1 MRLFLFSARARS
13 PLSALLPPSLIFDHT
28 ATHACPPAP
37 ACPRCYRVDLMMVLA
52 QHHPSKPNA
61 TAHRSQ
67 TAARARKARRLLPVP
82 HRPIGVGRGCALR
95 SFYASPNLRIQL
107 HSTPA
112 SLRLQAC
119 RPGAKEFHCN
129 GPCHKFVPHVV
140 AVWLL
145 RRSLPGTATAAAE
158 ADHGERD
165 WDVDLKPGSSGY
177 DAALASCN
185 PSSERALSNQTI
197 FWRPN

>member
-1 MRLFLFSARARS
+1 MPPLSNCRARTH
-13 PLSALLPPSLIFDHT
+13 SA
-28 ATHACPPAP
+28 A
-37 ACPRCYRVDLMMVLA
+37 
-52 QHHPSKPNA
+52 A
-61 TAHRSQ
+61 TASATSAHRGGSWLR
-67 TAARARKARRLLPVP
+67 TAQFLRLPKP
-82 HRPIGVGRGCALR
+82 TNPTPLR
-95 SFYASPNLRIQL
+95 SG
-107 HSTPA
+107 

-145 RRSLPGTATAAAE
+145 RRSLPATATAAAE